1 MAVMKSG
8 LVNRWLELTVQA
20 DLGLSA
26 TVPSAF
32 EVTTLWRYTNLF
44 IIIIIIISATSHP
57 GVFALAC
64 YSSSLWLTHGVLSA
78 A

>member
-26 TVPSAF
+26 TVPSTS

-44 IIIIIIISATSHP
+44 IIIIISSTSHP

-64 YSSSLWLTHGVLSA
+64 YSSSL
-78 A
+78 

>member
-26 TVPSAF
+26 TLPSAS
-32 EVTTLWRYTNLF
+32 EVTTLWRYTSLF
-44 IIIIIIISATSHP
+44 IIIIIISATSHP

-64 YSSSLWLTHGVLSA
+64 YSSSL
-78 A
+78 